1 MGNRVTLYASTPEIK
16 AALRITDT
24 VDDGLISIASEA
36 ASDLIDRY
44 CERTFG
50 TVTAT
55 RYFAPADALICQVD
69 DLAGTA
75 ISLYTSSAANGT
87 YDVTW
92 TASDYQLEPS
102 MTGGVATPY
111 TRIRAVGNY
120 NFGCAN
126 GEHTVKLT
134 GVYGWSEVPASIVQ
148 AAIIQASRLF
158 KRLDSP
164 LGVAGVSD
172 IGVMRVSR
180 GLDPDVAQLVAPFKR
195 HGGIG

>member
-1 MGNRVTLYASTPEIK
+1 MTLYASTAQIK

-24 VDDGLISIASEA
+24 VDDTLLDVAGSA
-36 ASDLIDRY
+36 ASDLIDRH

-50 TVTAT
+50 TVSTS
-55 RYFAPADALICQVD
+55 RYFAPSDGLLCQVD

-75 ISLYTSSAANGT
+75 ISVYTSTSANGT

-92 TASDYQLEPS
+92 ATTDYQLEPVTTS
-102 MTGGVATPY
+102 GITAPF

-120 NFGCAN
+120 LFPDAY
-126 GEHTVKLT
+126 GETTVKVT
-134 GVYGWSEVPASIVQ
+134 GVFGWPEVPPSIIQ
-148 AAIIQASRLF
+148 AAVIQASRLF

-195 HGGIG
+195 VGGIR

>member
-1 MGNRVTLYASTPEIK
+1 MTLYASTSEIK
-16 AALRITDT
+16 AALRISDS
-24 VDDGLISIASEA
+24 VDDALINVAGSA
-36 ASDLIDRY
+36 ASDLIDRH

-50 TVTAT
+50 TVSTT
-55 RYFAPADALICQVD
+55 RYFAPSDGRIVQVD
-69 DLAGTA
+69 DVAGTA
-75 ISLYTSSAANGT
+75 ISLYTSSSANGT
-87 YDVTW
+87 YDITW
-92 TASDYQLEPS
+92 TTSDYQLEPS
-102 MTGGVATPY
+102 MTGGIASPY

-120 NFGCAN
+120 GFPCAE
-126 GEHTVKLT
+126 GENTVKLT
-134 GVYGWSEVPASIVQ
+134 AVYGWSAVPASIAQ

-195 HGGIG
+195 IGGIR